1 MSTYVISDIHGH
13 YNEFLKMLDLIS
25 FSDKDKLYILGDIID
40 RGPCSIEMIKYVMD
54 KENIIMLMGNHEH
67 MMLDYLNGCYEY
79 DSSTWYSNG
88 GYKTYDEFLYLSIEE
103 TQAISNWLANLPS
116 MLEIIVNHQ
125 KYVLSHACPFSEFL
139 DERIW
144 SRLDPYSHKC
154 IFDEHAQENVVYI
167 IGHTPLTHYIKN
179 EPVKIL
185 KAYNERLWYI
195 DGGAAHLNN
204 QNARLCYI
212 RLDDLK
218 EFYLPF
224 EW

>member
-40 RGPCSIEMIKYVMD
+40 RGPCSIEMIKYVMG
-54 KENIIMLMGNHEH
+54 KENLIMLMGNHEH
-67 MMLDYLNGCYEY
+67 MMLDYINGCYEY
-79 DSSTWYSNG
+79 DSSTWHSNG
-88 GYKTYDEFLYLSIEE
+88 GHKTYDEFLYLSIEE
-103 TQAISNWLANLPS
+103 TQAISNWLANLPAT
-116 MLEIIVNHQ
+116 LTITVNKQ
-125 KYVLSHACPFSEFL
+125 EYVLSHAFPFSK
-139 DERIW
+139 DVNRIVW
-144 SRLDPYSHKC
+144 DRIDPYEDNLS
-154 IFDEHAQENVVYI
+154 IFAKEGVVYI

-185 KAYNERLWYI
+185 KAYDERLWYI

-204 QNARLCYI
+204 KNARLCCI